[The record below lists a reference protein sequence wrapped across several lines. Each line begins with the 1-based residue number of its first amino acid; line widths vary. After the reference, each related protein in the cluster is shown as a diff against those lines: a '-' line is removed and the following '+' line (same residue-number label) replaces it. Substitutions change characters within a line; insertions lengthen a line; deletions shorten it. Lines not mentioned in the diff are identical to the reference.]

1 MQWTMDFQPLVPVW
15 LAIALA
21 AITALVAIAGLL
33 ARTRGAFL
41 RALSGA
47 LLALAVFNPVMLR
60 EERENL
66 PDIAVL
72 VTDRSQSQTIGDR
85 AALSNAAEAE
95 LRKRLGSTAN
105 LEVRQIEVRS
115 GITSADEGTL
125 AFAALRQALSDIP
138 PERYAGAVMIT
149 DGQVHDIPASME
161 QLGYSGPLH
170 ALVTGKQ
177 GEIDRT
183 IKLTQSPK
191 FGIVGQS
198 QALRFIVE
206 DHGTPPGQ
214 AVLIT
219 VAVDGVVSGTV
230 TAQSGVETE
239 MELDIAHGGDNIIEL
254 SASELA
260 GELTARNNRAI
271 LVTKGIR
278 DRLRVLLISGKPH
291 PGERTWRNLLKAD
304 TSVDL
309 VHFTILRP
317 PEKQDGTPINELSLI
332 AFPTRELFVE
342 KLAEFDLIIFDRYE
356 RRGVLPVS
364 YLANIADYVEKGG
377 AVLVAAGP
385 DYAQATSIYRTP
397 VVCHL
402 AGHADRRGDRWTVQ
416 GAHNRKRRTSSRG
429 ARPARRQHH
438 QSRLGAL
445 VPHHRFRGA
454 RW

>member
-47 LLALAVFNPVMLR
+47 VLALAVFNPVMLR

-85 AALSNAAEAE
+85 LALSDAAEAE
-95 LRKRLGSTAN
+95 LRKRLATAAN

-125 AFAALRQALSDIP
+125 AFAALRQALSDVP

-230 TAQSGVETE
+230 TALQ
-239 MELDIAHGGDNIIEL
+239 A
-254 SASELA
+254 
-260 GELTARNNRAI
+260 
-271 LVTKGIR
+271 
-278 DRLRVLLISGKPH
+278 VLLFHNNSISMMG
-291 PGERTWRNLLKAD
+291 
-304 TSVDL
+304 S
-309 VHFTILRP
+309 
-317 PEKQDGTPINELSLI
+317 
-332 AFPTRELFVE
+332 
-342 KLAEFDLIIFDRYE
+342 
-356 RRGVLPVS
+356 
-364 YLANIADYVEKGG
+364 
-377 AVLVAAGP
+377 
-385 DYAQATSIYRTP
+385 
-397 VVCHL
+397 C
-402 AGHADRRGDRWTVQ
+402 
-416 GAHNRKRRTSSRG
+416 
-429 ARPARRQHH
+429 
-438 QSRLGAL
+438 
-445 VPHHRFRGA
+445 
-454 RW
+454 